1 MKQSKN
7 FPFHG
12 APPHAPE
19 SDSRPRVAPP
29 RAFADAILPPDDGG
43 VCDETECRK
52 SGFSDAET
60 KHLGRPEIDG
70 DTPADRHRR
79 FARNI
84 ELHDRQSAR
93 MFGAVFARENRRRRA
108 RNQNHSRPRTRTQ
121 LRRRRDFAPQNPA
134 LAFALGVDFGFRRA
148 ARQSRLHARPLA
160 AAAMKQPPVFGFA
173 GYSGCGK
180 TTLLEK
186 IVARLRARD
195 LRVAVVK
202 RAHSGF
208 AIDRPGKD
216 SYRLRAAGAAQTLV
230 SSAARWALIC
240 ENEESAPEP
249 NLADLLA
256 KLAPCD
262 AVLFEGFK
270 TSPPPKIEIWRRSLG
285 RPLLAADARHN
296 IVAVAHE
303 GELPPAAPDLPR
315 FDLADIDTITAH
327 LLRQLKIET
336 R

>member
-1 MKQSKN
+1 
-7 FPFHG
+7 
-12 APPHAPE
+12 
-19 SDSRPRVAPP
+19 
-29 RAFADAILPPDDGG
+29 
-43 VCDETECRK
+43 
-52 SGFSDAET
+52 
-60 KHLGRPEIDG
+60 
-70 DTPADRHRR
+70 
-79 FARNI
+79 
-84 ELHDRQSAR
+84 
-93 MFGAVFARENRRRRA
+93 
-108 RNQNHSRPRTRTQ
+108 
-121 LRRRRDFAPQNPA
+121 
-134 LAFALGVDFGFRRA
+134 
-148 ARQSRLHARPLA
+148 
-160 AAAMKQPPVFGFA
+160 MKQPPVFGFA

-186 IVARLRARD
+186 IVTRLRARG
-195 LRVAVVK
+195 LRIAVVK
-202 RAHSGF
+202 HAHSGF

-270 TSPPPKIEIWRRSLG
+270 TSPLPKIEIWRRSLG